1 MTRARSQTGR
11 GQQLL
16 PGEERRRSQR
26 VMIRVPVTL
35 HLTIAGQAVTIHA
48 HTVAVNDHGAMLL
61 CSRTVDADVRLEL
74 QHDRTRQGLACRVS
88 RTPRDTPEGFLIPVE
103 FAAPAP
109 GFWQIS
115 FFGYEFPVD
124 SYVLAVQ
131 FPRSEG
137 GGLPEIRQLKTD
149 H

>member
-1 MTRARSQTGR
+1 MTRAKSQTVR

-115 FFGYEFPVD
+115 FPPID
-124 SYVLAVQ
+124 WKPL
-131 FPRSEG
+131 
-137 GGLPEIRQLKTD
+137 D
-149 H
+149 D